1 MLNWRKN
8 LGKFNFFRDDAITN
22 AKPGTNQQYHVGE
35 SYIKKNTKT
44 YNDAVDSGK
53 FIQLGEDNPMLT
65 LAYEGHGLKKFTGK
79 FEFTPTIKGIVKK
92 DHDIGAKL

>member
-44 YNDAVDSGK
+44 Y
-53 FIQLGEDNPMLT
+53 
-65 LAYEGHGLKKFTGK
+65 EGHGLKKFKGK
-79 FEFTPTIKGIVKK
+79 FNFTATVKGIVKK